1 MGKSGTEALCVRRNA
16 KEKARPVCRALSFWY
31 VIERFSSLHCSF
43 VYTKLGNAPL
53 KEVYILIEYTAAR
66 TFLGETIGKLCNCKY
81 NRNGYL
87 MRLIY
92 HFCFFMSIL

>member
-1 MGKSGTEALCVRRNA
+1 MRKVRT

-53 KEVYILIEYTAAR
+53 KEAYILIEYAAAR
-66 TFLGETIGKLCNCKY
+66 TFLGETIGKLRNCKY
-81 NRNGYL
+81 NRNGHL
-87 MRLIY
+87 MYKL
-92 HFCFFMSIL
+92 FMKQTLCKIRKSLYI